1 MIAKQIKKVNG
12 HIKEDKNSSN
22 LILNIV
28 YFSLITSFF
37 DIITVK
43 QSSKI
48 DIDIIAKVYFKIRN
62 RLYIEQILELINK
75 NNEADHIEKLA
86 YDYIENELRKIT
98 VDIVYEQLKDYKNT
112 EDLSFIKDKNKL
124 NNFDKFIAKIL
135 LENGENNF
143 VLVQVIIN
151 KLKELVKSESI

>member
-1 MIAKQIKKVNG
+1 M
-12 HIKEDKNSSN
+12 
-22 LILNIV
+22 

-124 NNFDKFIAKIL
+124 NNFDKFISKIL

>member
-1 MIAKQIKKVNG
+1 M
-12 HIKEDKNSSN
+12 
-22 LILNIV
+22 
-28 YFSLITSFF
+28 SFF

-98 VDIVYEQLKDYKNT
+98 VDIVYEQLKDYKTNY
-112 EDLSFIKDKNKL
+112 SCKF
-124 NNFDKFIAKIL
+124 NNC
-135 LENGENNF
+135 N
-143 VLVQVIIN
+143 
-151 KLKELVKSESI
+151 

>member
-1 MIAKQIKKVNG
+1 M
-12 HIKEDKNSSN
+12 
-22 LILNIV
+22 
-28 YFSLITSFF
+28 
-37 DIITVK
+37 
-43 QSSKI
+43 
-48 DIDIIAKVYFKIRN
+48 YFKIRN

-124 NNFDKFIAKIL
+124 NNFDKFISKIL

>member
-1 MIAKQIKKVNG
+1 M
-12 HIKEDKNSSN
+12 
-22 LILNIV
+22 
-28 YFSLITSFF
+28 
-37 DIITVK
+37 
-43 QSSKI
+43 
-48 DIDIIAKVYFKIRN
+48 
-62 RLYIEQILELINK
+62 INK
-75 NNEADHIEKLA
+75 NIEADHIEKLA

-124 NNFDKFIAKIL
+124 NNFDKFISKIL